1 MKVRAL
7 RIGLLGIAF
16 GLASLVFGQQPQIT
30 VTVNGTPVQF
40 KALPPQMDNGHV
52 LVPLRGVFEQMGAYV
67 QWIAAS
73 QTVEAQRGNTTVELA
88 IGKTTAQINQKPVTM
103 DVAPEVISGTTL
115 VPLRFISEALG
126 ASVNW
131 VSAQSTVA
139 ITTGGA
145 PDEHIEVS
153 HPVIVKH
160 VIQPVVV
167 TQVTPEII
175 QLTPNMVIPVKLYS
189 PLSSN
194 GSAQFSG
201 FQATLDTMGQPTYKT
216 LPAGTMVSGHVALAR
231 PKNGPHPGVLLLA
244 FDSLILPNGGPT
256 IPIQGQMVALN
267 DDNVIRRNG
276 IMIGKP
282 GVAQTQNS
290 IVMVGFGNGGNG
302 FEFGAFHGGHV
313 VADAHIGGKFG
324 TLVVRMQQH
333 PEWARDVYLPAG
345 TEVGVRLTA
354 KVYYHRR

>member
-7 RIGLLGIAF
+7 KMGLLGVAL
-16 GLASLVFGQQPQIT
+16 GMAGLVFGRQQPIT

-40 KALPPQMDNGHV
+40 KALPPQMQNGHV
-52 LVPLRGVFEQMGAYV
+52 LVPLRGVFEQMNAYV
-67 QWIAAS
+67 QWIPAS
-73 QTVEAQRGNTTVELA
+73 QTVEAQRGNTTVELQ
-88 IGKTTAQINQKPVTM
+88 IGNNTAHINQKAVTM

-131 VSAQSTVA
+131 VSAQNLVA

-160 VIQPVVV
+160 VVQPVVV
-167 TQVTPEII
+167 TQVTPQVIE
-175 QLTPNMVIPVKLYS
+175 LTPNMVIPVKLYS

-201 FQATLDTMGQPTYKT
+201 FQATLETYGQPTYKT
-216 LPAGTMVSGHVALAR
+216 IPAGTMVLGHVALAR
-231 PKNGPHPGVLLLA
+231 PKNGPHPGVLVLA
-244 FDSLILPNGGPT
+244 FDTLVLPNGGPR
-256 IPIQGQMVALN
+256 IPIQGTMVSLN
-267 DDNVIRRNG
+267 DDNVVRRNG
-276 IMIGKP
+276 VIVARP

-290 IVMVGFGNGGNG
+290 IAFIGFGSGGG
-302 FEFGAFHGGHV
+302 FEVGAFHGGHV
-313 VADAHIGGKFG
+313 VADAHIGGHFG
-324 TLVVRMQQH
+324 TIAARLKEH
-333 PEWARDVYLPAG
+333 PEWARDVFLPKG
-345 TEVGVRLTA
+345 TEMGVRLTA
-354 KVYYHRR
+354 KVYYRRR